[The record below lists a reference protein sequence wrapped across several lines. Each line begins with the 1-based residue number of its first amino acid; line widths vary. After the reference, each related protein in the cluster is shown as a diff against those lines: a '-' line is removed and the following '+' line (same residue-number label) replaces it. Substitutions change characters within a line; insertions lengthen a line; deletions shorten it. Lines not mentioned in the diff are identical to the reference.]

1 MQTWYRPIGIL
12 LLLFVTVPS
21 QRFAHIGVPA
31 PWLRTL
37 LVLFVLSG
45 VLLVLARNHKKN
57 RADFVFL
64 VLLGTLC
71 IPWLIRVV
79 RHGEFSILHA
89 LERLP

>member
-1 MQTWYRPIGIL
+1 MQPWYRPIGIL
-12 LLLFVTVPS
+12 LLLFVAVPS
-21 QRFAHIGVPA
+21 LRFAHVGVPG

-37 LVLFVLSG
+37 LILFVLSG
-45 VLLVLARNHKKN
+45 VLLVLARNHKKSH
-57 RADFVFL
+57 ADFAFL

-71 IPWLIRVV
+71 TPWLIRIV